1 MLFYFSTKPLVSVS
15 LIGIRVSRV
24 STGNQESPKAKPGL
38 ALNQG
43 QDLHLSKNTFLSL
56 DSLELTDLL
65 RQKESPF
72 RLIATS
78 SQAEHTKQH
87 GMFSFV
93 AQTEL
98 DAMSWASHNLIR
110 LEWGFDL
117 SLSMKKRHTAIH
129 QLNPPSSYFD
139 RSLGQKEHFLAFNSV
154 LYDTGMSSIELNMR
168 HLTAQWNPS
177 TIIAIQRF
185 LGRLKKAASSI
196 IQSTTSSSTNRPSN
210 FDTVQ
215 PPIAQP
221 TKCCQ
226 VIFSVN
232 ARIESIC
239 ICLSEYLVRPPHY
252 AINLVTSCI
261 LISNFHVLYFTN
273 R

>member
-1 MLFYFSTKPLVSVS
+1 MLFYFYTKPLVSVS

-24 STGNQESPKAKPGL
+24 AIDVQESLSL
-38 ALNQG
+38 ALDQG

-78 SQAEHTKQH
+78 SQAEHAEH
-87 GMFSFV
+87 SGMFSFV
-93 AQTEL
+93 AQIEL
-98 DAMSWASHNLIR
+98 DEMSWASHNLIR
-110 LEWGFDL
+110 SEWGFDL

-196 IQSTTSSSTNRPSN
+196 IQSPTSSSTNSPSN

-221 TKCCQ
+221 TKCFQ

-239 ICLSEYLVRPPHY
+239 ICLSEYLVRPFH
-252 AINLVTSCI
+252 IMLNLATS
-261 LISNFHVLYFTN
+261 
-273 R
+273 

>member
-1 MLFYFSTKPLVSVS
+1 MAIDF
-15 LIGIRVSRV
+15 
-24 STGNQESPKAKPGL
+24 QESHQAQPGL

-43 QDLHLSKNTFLSL
+43 QDLHLRKNTFLSL

-65 RQKESPF
+65 RQKDSPF

-78 SQAEHTKQH
+78 SSQAEHTKH

-93 AQTEL
+93 FQIEL
-98 DAMSWASHNLIR
+98 DAMSWGSHNLTAS
-110 LEWGFDL
+110 EWGFEM
-117 SLSMKKRHTAIH
+117 SSSMKKRHTAIH
-129 QLNPPSSYFD
+129 QLTPPSSYFD
-139 RSLGQKEHFLAFNSV
+139 RSSGQKEHFLAFNSV

-196 IQSTTSSSTNRPSN
+196 LQRPTSSSTNSPIN
-210 FDTVQ
+210 LDTVQ
-215 PPIAQP
+215 PPLAQP
-221 TKCCQ
+221 TSQ

-232 ARIESIC
+232 ARIGSIC
-239 ICLSEYLVRPPHY
+239 ICLSECLVRPCQ
-252 AINLVTSCI
+252 I
-261 LISNFHVLYFTN
+261 
-273 R
+273 

>member
-1 MLFYFSTKPLVSVS
+1 MN
-15 LIGIRVSRV
+15 GIRVSRV
-24 STGNQESPKAKPGL
+24 AIDVQESHKAQSGL
-38 ALNQG
+38 SFNQG
-43 QDLHLSKNTFLSL
+43 QDLHLRKSTFLSL
-56 DSLELTDLL
+56 DSIELKDLL

-78 SQAEHTKQH
+78 SQAEHTRH
-87 GMFSFV
+87 DMFSFV
-93 AQTEL
+93 AQIEL
-98 DAMSWASHNLIR
+98 DAMSWESHSLIR
-110 LEWGFDL
+110 SEWGFDL

-129 QLNPPSSYFD
+129 QLTPSGSYFD
-139 RSLGQKEHFLAFNSV
+139 GSLNQKEHFLAIYNV

-185 LGRLKKAASSI
+185 LGRLKKAASSLLK
-196 IQSTTSSSTNRPSN
+196 SPSSSSSTNSSSGN
-210 FDTVQ
+210 SDTVQ
-215 PPIAQP
+215 PPLEQP

-239 ICLSEYLVRPPHY
+239 ICLSEYPVVLS
-252 AINLVTSCI
+252 TSCQI
-261 LISNFHVLYFTN
+261 
-273 R
+273 